1 MKKIIPGE
9 CWQKSV
15 EAGCARVWPTHQ
27 REAELIS
34 VSKEKEH
41 ICSRNDKEQRRL
53 GPDRT
58 VLRDQVPDRQRGHRI
73 TLAENGNVSWGRL
86 MVSDRVVCD
95 ISPLF
100 LLSTKY
106 SDIYPSPANAPG
118 WIFVLEMQEKCWVK
132 PELPLKDSHIRV
144 TYICSQSI
152 LYGTINI
159 YISK

>member
-1 MKKIIPGE
+1 
-9 CWQKSV
+9 
-15 EAGCARVWPTHQ
+15 
-27 REAELIS
+27 
-34 VSKEKEH
+34 
-41 ICSRNDKEQRRL
+41 
-53 GPDRT
+53 
-58 VLRDQVPDRQRGHRI
+58 
-73 TLAENGNVSWGRL
+73 

-144 TYICSQSI
+144 TYIYALNPSFMVLLI
-152 LYGTINI
+152 FIFLNKETETERG
-159 YISK
+159 